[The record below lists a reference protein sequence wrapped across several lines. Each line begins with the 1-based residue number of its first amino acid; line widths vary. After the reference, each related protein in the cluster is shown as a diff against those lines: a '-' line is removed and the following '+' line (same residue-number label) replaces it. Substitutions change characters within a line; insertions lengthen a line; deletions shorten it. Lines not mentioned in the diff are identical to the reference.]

1 MNKVGALIMVLT
13 VAGAYLLGWWP
24 EHQRRLDLAQ
34 QVETMHTR
42 IAASDTNVRLC
53 ALQDRL
59 LAVLDLIE
67 AQNFGAAQSA
77 ASEFFDAVRAETRH
91 ADHDPV
97 LDDMLAQRDAIT
109 IALTHSD
116 PAGLSALRAMRAPL
130 RALREPPA
138 QQ

>member
-1 MNKVGALIMVLT
+1 MKKIGALILLLA

-24 EHQRRLDLAQ
+24 EHQRRTDLAQ
-34 QVETMHTR
+34 QVESMQAR
-42 IAASDTNVRLC
+42 IAAADTHLRLC

-59 LAVLDLIE
+59 LAVLDLLD

-97 LDDMLAQRDAIT
+97 LDDMLAQRDPVT

-116 PAGLSALRAMRAPL
+116 PAGLSALRAMRGPL
-130 RALREPPA
+130 QALREPKSP
-138 QQ
+138 Q